1 MDNERKFAL
10 LIDADNISPKYLMVM
25 LAEAKRYGNVTIRRI
40 YGDWTDNSK
49 KTWKDNLL
57 DYSIVPIQQY
67 SYTTGKNSSDSAMII
82 DAMDILYSNVI
93 DGFILVSSDSDFTR
107 LAMRLREAGKTVI
120 GMGEAKTPSAFVKA
134 CEEFKIWTCYLKI
147 RCLQKN
153 KKKFWRQQKMKL
165 LMTLVM

>member
-67 SYTTGKNSSDSAMII
+67 SYTTGKNSSDSA
-82 DAMDILYSNVI
+82 
-93 DGFILVSSDSDFTR
+93 
-107 LAMRLREAGKTVI
+107 
-120 GMGEAKTPSAFVKA
+120 
-134 CEEFKIWTCYLKI
+134 
-147 RCLQKN
+147 
-153 KKKFWRQQKMKL
+153 
-165 LMTLVM
+165 